1 MTLYS
6 PTTWR
11 LLHTDPTD
19 GPMNMAIDE
28 AILLGVAEGASPPTL
43 RFFAWAPPCLSL
55 GYSQPLADADPERLA
70 TRGYGLVRRPT
81 GGKAILHTDELTYS
95 VITPQT
101 DPRLAGGIVESYRR
115 LSQGLVRGLE
125 LMDLIARNDAIYT
138 TETTESTEKKKEE
151 NSVDSVRSVVK
162 RTENP
167 VCFET
172 PSNYEITI
180 IGKKLIGSAQA
191 RKQGVVLQHGSL
203 PLRGDIARICE
214 VLAFADEAAREQA
227 KERVRARA
235 ITLELALGVTV
246 SWESAASAIKH
257 GFREALK
264 LEFES
269 GELSAMEMERARELR
284 VKKYCSPLLPLD
296 VERQSKEEAAEFPVS
311 DERASGRNDLLP
323 TE

>member
-1 MTLYS
+1 
-6 PTTWR
+6 
-11 LLHTDPTD
+11 
-19 GPMNMAIDE
+19 MNMAIDE

-55 GYSQPLADADPERLA
+55 GYSQPLTDADPERLA

-101 DPRLAGGIVESYRR
+101 DPRVAGGIVESYRR

-125 LMDLIARNDAIYT
+125 VMDLIARNDAVYLT
-138 TETTESTEKKKEE
+138 ADAS
-151 NSVDSVRSVVK
+151 
-162 RTENP
+162 RTERNKNDSASSTRPAVKDNP

-227 KERVRARA
+227 QERIRARA

-246 SWESAASAIKH
+246 SWESAASAMKH

-269 GELSAMEMERARELR
+269 GELSAVEMERARELR
-284 VKKYCSPLLPLD
+284 AKKYYSPLLPLD

-311 DERASGRNDLLP
+311 GERASG
-323 TE
+323 